1 MSSSRGTERDGAGP
15 GGGAPSASPGD
26 APDGEP
32 PEGGMVTAFRC
43 AEQLLEHRR
52 PLDALK
58 ALAPLLEAES
68 DAASVHLLAA
78 RAYLA
83 SAQFRRAE
91 AAFLRVLEID
101 PADHYARFALGRT
114 LQRQSRLE
122 EARAQLRMAAAMT
135 PRPEYQEALGEVSAS
150 IAVRRGA

>member
-1 MSSSRGTERDGAGP
+1 MEFAEVAAVFSYILRCKTRGPPASR
-15 GGGAPSASPGD
+15 
-26 APDGEP
+26 
-32 PEGGMVTAFRC
+32 
-43 AEQLLEHRR
+43 Q
-52 PLDALK
+52 AL
-58 ALAPLLEAES
+58 
-68 DAASVHLLAA
+68 
-78 RAYLA
+78 
-83 SAQFRRAE
+83 RRAE